1 MTPSPSPK
9 KGWTLTPEAFAG
21 LLAAL
26 DPDEAR
32 AAEEYEAVRRRLVRL
47 FQWRGVEFAEDY
59 ADETINRVARK
70 LAEGEHIQNLSG
82 YFGGVARLVLLEAHK
97 ERERERAAFD
107 RLPEP
112 VTEAAT
118 EPDEGE
124 ARLRCFES
132 CMQSLDAPTRTLILE
147 YYDDTGG
154 ARINRR
160 KRLAAELGLEMN
172 ALRNRALRVRD
183 RLERCIGECLGGGE
197 GGGGRGPAARA

>member
-1 MTPSPSPK
+1 MTVGPSQK

-21 LLAAL
+21 LLKAL
-26 DPDEAR
+26 APDDESR

-47 FQWRGVEFAEDY
+47 FQWRGVELAEDY

-70 LAEGEHIQNLSG
+70 LSEGERIQNLSG

-107 RLPEP
+107 QLPAP
-112 VTEAAT
+112 VSEAPADV
-118 EPDEGE
+118 DEGE
-124 ARLRCFES
+124 ARVGCFES
-132 CMQSLDAPTRTLILE
+132 CMGSLDAPTRTLILE
-147 YYDDTGG
+147 YYDEAGG
-154 ARINRR
+154 RRIERR

-183 RLERCIGECLGGGE
+183 RLERCISECLE
-197 GGGGRGPAARA
+197 GGGDGR